1 MLSNI
6 PFIFKHVIYTMVFV
20 FLSEV
25 STGQYNIFTQ
35 SGKVTFI
42 NANLYEGFHENLH
55 KRFPVF
61 CFVNLV

>member
-1 MLSNI
+1 
-6 PFIFKHVIYTMVFV
+6 MVFV

-35 SGKVTFI
+35 NGKVKFI